1 MGVEHQT
8 TIQPDLTTAKQS
20 HVVLNHE
27 ADDHG
32 VMTTKSLS
40 IMKARHLVS
49 ALRTSRHHGGGWV
62 AHSDRDLDRATEE
75 IHVLAQAS
83 TPRRIS

>member
-1 MGVEHQT
+1 MGVEHPT
-8 TIQPDLTTAKQS
+8 IIQPDLTITKQS

-27 ADDHG
+27 PDDHG

-49 ALRTSRHHGGGWV
+49 ALRTSRHHGGGWS
-62 AHSDRDLDRATEE
+62 ANSDRDLDRATEE
-75 IHVLAQAS
+75 IHVLAQAYA
-83 TPRRIS
+83 PRRIS